1 MIAFFVRT
9 YYSMSHYLSFLIFQ
23 AAMTEE
29 EEEEDDDG
37 AGDTDN
43 DCGPVCGDDD
53 NKLTSSTAIICLH
66 FSSLKL
72 KSGHVQVLI
81 SGFTS

>member
-9 YYSMSHYLSFLIFQ
+9 YYSMSHYFSFPIFQ
-23 AAMTEE
+23 AAMTE
-29 EEEEDDDG
+29 DDADG

-53 NKLTSSTAIICLH
+53 DNKLTSSTAIICLH
-66 FSSLKL
+66 FNSLKL

>member
-29 EEEEDDDG
+29 EDDDDDDG

>member
-29 EEEEDDDG
+29 EDDD

>member
-1 MIAFFVRT
+1 
-9 YYSMSHYLSFLIFQ
+9 
-23 AAMTEE
+23 MT
-29 EEEEDDDG
+29 DDDDEDG
-37 AGDTDN
+37 DN
-43 DCGPVCGDDD
+43 DCGPVCGNDD

-81 SGFTS
+81 SGLTS

>member
-23 AAMTEE
+23 AAMIE
-29 EEEEDDDG
+29 DDG

>member
-23 AAMTEE
+23 AAMTE
-29 EEEEDDDG
+29 DDDDD

-43 DCGPVCGDDD
+43 DCGAVCGDDD

>member
-1 MIAFFVRT
+1 
-9 YYSMSHYLSFLIFQ
+9 
-23 AAMTEE
+23 MTDDD
-29 EEEEDDDG
+29 EDDG
-37 AGDTDN
+37 DN
-43 DCGPVCGDDD
+43 DCGPVCGNDDDD

>member
-29 EEEEDDDG
+29 EEEEDDDDDDDDG

-53 NKLTSSTAIICLH
+53 NKLTS
-66 FSSLKL
+66 
-72 KSGHVQVLI
+72 
-81 SGFTS
+81 

>member
-1 MIAFFVRT
+1 
-9 YYSMSHYLSFLIFQ
+9 
-23 AAMTEE
+23 MTEE
-29 EEEEDDDG
+29 EEEDDG
-37 AGDTDN
+37 PGDTDN
-43 DCGPVCGDDD
+43 DCGPVCIDDD

>member
-29 EEEEDDDG
+29 EEEDDNG

>member
-29 EEEEDDDG
+29 EEEDDDDG

>member
-29 EEEEDDDG
+29 DDDDDG

>member
-1 MIAFFVRT
+1 MITFFVRA
-9 YYSMSHYLSFLIFQ
+9 YYSMSHYFSFLIFQ
-23 AAMTEE
+23 AAMTE
-29 EEEEDDDG
+29 DDDD

-43 DCGPVCGDDD
+43 DCGAVCGDDD

>member
-23 AAMTEE
+23 AAMTDD
-29 EEEEDDDG
+29 DDDG

-43 DCGPVCGDDD
+43 DCGPVCDDDD

>member
-23 AAMTEE
+23 AAMTDDDD
-29 EEEEDDDG
+29 DDDG

>member
-23 AAMTEE
+23 AAMIEDD
-29 EEEEDDDG
+29 DDDG

>member
-1 MIAFFVRT
+1 MITFFVRA
-9 YYSMSHYLSFLIFQ
+9 YYSMSHYFSFLIFQ
-23 AAMTEE
+23 EAMTE
-29 EEEEDDDG
+29 DDDDD

-43 DCGPVCGDDD
+43 DCGSVCGDDD

-66 FSSLKL
+66 FNSLKL

>member
-1 MIAFFVRT
+1 MITFFVRA
-9 YYSMSHYLSFLIFQ
+9 YYSMSHYFSFLIFQ
-23 AAMTEE
+23 AAMTE
-29 EEEEDDDG
+29 DDDDDDD

-43 DCGPVCGDDD
+43 DCGAVCGDDD

>member
-1 MIAFFVRT
+1 
-9 YYSMSHYLSFLIFQ
+9 
-23 AAMTEE
+23 MTEE
-29 EEEEDDDG
+29 EEEEEDDDDDG

>member
-23 AAMTEE
+23 AAMIEE
-29 EEEEDDDG
+29 DDDDDG